1 MREMLQRL
9 SKKFQVL
16 VKSGRSTAH
25 KLNYFTLKI
34 DSEEI
39 TKDLFNHSLEQK
51 ISIFWLANLFAAIN
65 FITSLISYALLQG
78 KQDLGIVITSVIY
91 LIGIGPVFAI
101 FRWRFKRAIRF
112 VPVIIFLAIAVYLSL
127 CTGWFGAKKLV
138 SAFEQ
143 DGELIEALNMAY
155 IVCTFIL
162 S

>member
-1 MREMLQRL
+1 MGEMFQRL

-51 ISIFWLANLFAAIN
+51 ISIFWLANFFAAIN
-65 FITSLISYALLQG
+65 FITSVISYALQG
-78 KQDLGIVITSVIY
+78 KQDLGPIITSVIY
-91 LIGIGPVFAI
+91 LIGIGPAFAI

-112 VPVIIFLAIAVYLSL
+112 LPVIIFLAITVYLSL
-127 CTGWFGAKKLV
+127 CTSWFGAKKLV

-143 DGELIEALNMAY
+143 DGELIEALNIAY

-162 S
+162 C

>member
-1 MREMLQRL
+1 MLQRL

-51 ISIFWLANLFAAIN
+51 ISIFWLTNLLAAIN
-65 FITSLISYALLQG
+65 FIASLSSYALQG
-78 KQDLGIVITSVIY
+78 KQGIGIVITSVIY

-127 CTGWFGAKKLV
+127 CTSWFGAKKLV
-138 SAFEQ
+138 SAFE
-143 DGELIEALNMAY
+143 
-155 IVCTFIL
+155 
-162 S
+162 